1 MSAPFAGAKLFL
13 VFIAGAC
20 LCVGACASRQQPAAA
35 TPTSTAP
42 PPAQPKRLT
51 WLPVDAL
58 DAPDVAK
65 TINEHLGRLKIAGT
79 GESVKAAVSLEVAQ
93 LAIEC
98 TDPTPACYR
107 AVGRSLGA
115 DQILWAELR
124 RNATPKRSIRI
135 ALALFD
141 VRAGTPPKL
150 VEKTFEGAEAA
161 RAGVGDLVNGAFASA
176 VRTP

>member
-1 MSAPFAGAKLFL
+1 MLARFARAKLLLL
-13 VFIAGAC
+13 VMGAASLC
-20 LCVGACASRQQPAAA
+20 LGACASKQPVAA
-35 TPTSTAP
+35 TRKPTAP
-42 PPAQPKRLT
+42 PAPQKKLA

-65 TINEHLGRLKIAGT
+65 TINEHLARLKVAGA
-79 GESVKAAVSLEVAQ
+79 GERVKAAVSLEVAQ

-115 DQILWAELR
+115 DQMLWAELR

-141 VRAGTPPKL
+141 VRAGTPPKR
-150 VEKTFEGAEAA
+150 VEKTFEGTEAA
-161 RAGVGDLVNGAFASA
+161 RAGIGELVSNAFGSA
-176 VRTP
+176 VGTP

>member
-1 MSAPFAGAKLFL
+1 MLARFARAKLLLL
-13 VFIAGAC
+13 VMGAASLC
-20 LCVGACASRQQPAAA
+20 LGACASKQPPVAA
-35 TPTSTAP
+35 TPKPTARPAP
-42 PPAQPKRLT
+42 PKKLA

-65 TINEHLGRLKIAGT
+65 TINEHLARLKVAGA
-79 GESVKAAVSLEVAQ
+79 GDGVKAAVSLEVAQ

-115 DQILWAELR
+115 DQMLWAELR

-141 VRAGTPPKL
+141 VRAGTPPKR
-150 VEKTFEGAEAA
+150 VEKTFEGTEAA
-161 RAGVGDLVNGAFASA
+161 RAGIGELVSNAFGSA
-176 VRTP
+176 GGTP